1 MHTTP
6 ARATV
11 PMVCERHAVSHRLK
25 SISTS
30 ALIALLA
37 CAGTVAAQS
46 TPLND
51 TGQITCYNAT
61 TSTGTVA
68 PGTPDPEATGFDGQ
82 DCTRGAAAADA
93 LGKMVKTGASATP
106 GRDYTKIANN
116 GDELPATATLGSGPT
131 DWACTRDNLTGLI
144 WEVKVDD
151 ATHLRH
157 YGHGYTWYDTNP
169 ATNGGNAGTLGGN
182 TACAI
187 LANCNTTAFRDF
199 VNNTGGLCGDTDW
212 RLPTQFELQSLVDY
226 GAGAAAYIDATYF
239 PNTRS
244 FAYWSGVNYAPNASG
259 AWVVNFNDG
268 SLFANGKSS
277 DSAVR
282 LVRGGQ

>member
-11 PMVCERHAVSHRLK
+11 PMACERHAVSHRLK

-151 ATHLRH
+151 AAHLRH
-157 YGHGYTWYDTNP
+157 YQHTYTWYDTNT

-182 TACAI
+182 AACAI
-187 LANCNTTAFRDF
+187 LANCSTTAFRDD
-199 VNNTGGLCGDTDW
+199 VNTGGLCGATDW

-239 PNTRS
+239 LNTRS
-244 FAYWSGVNYAPNASG
+244 FAYWSGVNYAPLASS
-259 AWVVNFNDG
+259 AWNVSFNGG
-268 SLFANGKSS
+268 SLGARFKSFS
-277 DSAVR
+277 HAVR